1 MSEFGYEAWVVG
13 GCIRD
18 AVLGREVSDF
28 DITTS
33 ALPEQII
40 EACENAGAKTYQT
53 GIKHGTISVV
63 FPDID
68 ESETIEVT
76 TYRTDGKYEDS
87 RHPEKVEFVKSIDED
102 LKRRDFT
109 MNAICYNPHTGIY
122 DPLDGMSDIEN
133 KTIKAIGDAKKRFSE
148 DALRILRATRFASQ
162 LGFSI
167 NSDTYKYMKIC
178 KSKLL
183 DISAERITHELDLML
198 RGEYVHDAIMQC
210 HDVFDCVIP
219 EISACA
225 GFLQHTK
232 YHAYDVLEHIAYV
245 TQYVKNTQ
253 TLRWAALLHDI
264 GKPSTLFLDEQGQGH
279 FYGHAITS
287 HMLAKSVLSRM
298 KLSAKTKN
306 DILTL
311 IERHNDTL
319 LPTKKSINK
328 TLLKMDG
335 NVSLFR
341 DLLELKRADSLGHA
355 PNYTQQVHIYDEIEK
370 LLFEMI
376 ASGAIFREKQLK
388 IDGNDLI
395 EAGFE
400 QGAKIKDIKHKL
412 LLAVMNEQVSNEKEN
427 LIQFARK
434 TK

>member
-1 MSEFGYEAWVVG
+1 M
-13 GCIRD
+13 
-18 AVLGREVSDF
+18 
-28 DITTS
+28 
-33 ALPEQII
+33 
-40 EACENAGAKTYQT
+40 K
-53 GIKHGTISVV
+53 
-63 FPDID
+63 
-68 ESETIEVT
+68 
-76 TYRTDGKYEDS
+76 
-87 RHPEKVEFVKSIDED
+87 FVNTIDED

-109 MNAICYNPHTGIY
+109 INAICYNPHTGIY
-122 DPLDGMSDIEN
+122 DPLGGVADIKN
-133 KTIKAIGDAKKRFSE
+133 KTIRAIGDAKKRFSE
-148 DALRILRATRFASQ
+148 DALRILRAARFASQ

-167 NSDTYKYMKIC
+167 YGDTYKYMKIC

-198 RGEYVHDAIMQC
+198 RGQFVHDAIMQC

-219 EISACA
+219 EICACA

-264 GKPSTLFLDEQGQGH
+264 GKPSTLFIDEQGQGH

-355 PNYTQQVHIYDEIEK
+355 PNYTEQVHIYDEIEK
-370 LLFEMI
+370 LLFDMI

-395 EAGFE
+395 DAGFE
-400 QGAKIKDIKHKL
+400 QSSKIKDIKHKL
-412 LLAVMNEQVSNEKEN
+412 LIAVMNEQISNDKDSLLEY
-427 LIQFARK
+427 ARK
-434 TK
+434 NK